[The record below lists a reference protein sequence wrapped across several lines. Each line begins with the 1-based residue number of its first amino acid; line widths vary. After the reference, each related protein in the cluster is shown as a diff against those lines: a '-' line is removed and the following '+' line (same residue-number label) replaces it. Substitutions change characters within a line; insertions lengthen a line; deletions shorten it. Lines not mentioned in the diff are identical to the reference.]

1 MNISFQKGRKMVV
14 RSLFGM
20 NRVLYYCNKLNL
32 GIDYNLEQIDV
43 KKYILDIY
51 SDRYM
56 LNDVILSSDF
66 WPPAGMHKADNGGQ
80 KSPHL
85 HLAYGHPIASQ
96 KNLRHH
102 LLKSNSDH

>member
-1 MNISFQKGRKMVV
+1 MVV

-32 GIDYNLEQIDV
+32 GIDCNLEQIDV

-56 LNDVILSSDF
+56 LNDVIRIINNVIGKCKNSTTKIWRTKLIKKRVKLRIQF
-66 WPPAGMHKADNGGQ
+66 F
-80 KSPHL
+80 
-85 HLAYGHPIASQ
+85 IFCSQ
-96 KNLRHH
+96 VLVVGTKMV
-102 LLKSNSDH
+102 

>member
-1 MNISFQKGRKMVV
+1 MTIYLGKMVV

-32 GIDYNLEQIDV
+32 GIHCNLEQIDV

-56 LNDVILSSDF
+56 LNDVILSFDSGLLV
-66 WPPAGMHKADNGGQ
+66 GMHKADIGGQ
-80 KSPHL
+80 KSL
-85 HLAYGHPIASQ
+85 HLVYDHPIASQ
-96 KNLRHH
+96 KNLHHH
-102 LLKSNSDH
+102 LLKSYSDH

>member
-1 MNISFQKGRKMVV
+1 MVV

-32 GIDYNLEQIDV
+32 GIHCNLEQIDV

-96 KNLRHH
+96 KNLHHH